1 MNNLQKGLLLFN
13 RGTEVPEFLVLL
25 ALRLYLASVFW
36 VAGSNKLAGFDSVVE
51 WFGNPDWG
59 LGLPFPAL
67 MAALATAAELGG
79 ALLLLSGF
87 AVRLATVPLIIT
99 MLVAMLAVHWPY
111 GWQAVAD
118 LHSPGV
124 TGATHEALERLGRAR
139 EILQQYGNYD
149 WLTDNGR
156 FSFVVSNNG
165 VEWAATYL
173 LMLGVLLVRGGGRWL
188 SVDYWLMRRFVPS
201 AEQ

>member
-1 MNNLQKGLLLFN
+1 MNNVKKWLLLFN
-13 RGTEVPEFLVLL
+13 RGSELPEFLVLL
-25 ALRLYLASVFW
+25 ALRVYLASVFW

-87 AVRLATVPLIIT
+87 AVRLAVVPLIIT
-99 MLVAMLAVHWPY
+99 MLVAMFAVHWPY

-124 TGATHEALERLGRAR
+124 TEATHEALERLGRAR
-139 EILQQYGNYD
+139 EILQEYGNYD

-156 FSFVVSNNG
+156 FRFVVSNNG
-165 VEWAATYL
+165 IEWAATYL
-173 LMLGVLLVRGGGRWL
+173 LMLGILLVRGGGRWL